1 MDQEK
6 AEEVIKK
13 YVTDHGFE
21 HLDELITGQSI
32 TKMDTAVYDGDKKA
46 SIRVHFINE
55 GQTLRTY
62 LRFNFDNPTGKSWV
76 LNSIRT
82 EGKVTNELADWVA
95 KKSGLNVAEK
105 ARSEEKGRKAEKAEE
120 AEKAEKDKEVCFYN
134 CKTNISI

>member
-1 MDQEK
+1 MRKTYILHSVNILSFAFALSFAFLFACKSEPKVLLDQEK
-6 AEEVIKK
+6 AEDVIKK

-76 LNSIRT
+76 LNSIRS
-82 EGKVTNELADWVA
+82 EGKVTNELA
-95 KKSGLNVAEK
+95 
-105 ARSEEKGRKAEKAEE
+105 
-120 AEKAEKDKEVCFYN
+120 
-134 CKTNISI
+134 